1 MEATASTA
9 ATVNMGTV
17 KMFNST
23 EFDLVD
29 FHSHIL
35 PGADHGSD
43 SLDVSIAQLNL
54 AKSAGVTRIIVTPHF
69 YPHRHTVE
77 GFLKRRNLAF
87 KRLDISSQVNM
98 PEIRLGAEVLLC
110 KNFHKMER
118 INELCIFGTDTILI
132 ELPFPEYSGNYVDSV
147 NELIKS
153 KLNVVIAHADRYDK
167 SIVEDYISIGAKLQ
181 LNASSLT
188 KFIKPKHIFDWV
200 ERGFVI
206 ALGSDIHRA
215 DKKAYNNFR
224 KAKLKLAKDIIYIK
238 EKSDAVWNSSKEFIS

>member
-1 MEATASTA
+1 MI
-9 ATVNMGTV
+9 N
-17 KMFNST
+17 NT

-77 GFLKRRNLAF
+77 DFLKRRNSAF
-87 KRLDISSQVNM
+87 KRLDISLQGDI

-110 KNFHKMER
+110 ENLHKMER

-132 ELPFPEYSGNYVDSV
+132 EIPFSEHSENHVKSV
-147 NELIKS
+147 NELKS
-153 KLNVVIAHADRYDK
+153 KFNVVLAHADRYDK
-167 SIVEDYISIGAKLQ
+167 SIVERYISIGAKLQ
-181 LNASSLT
+181 LNASALN
-188 KFIKPKHIFDWV
+188 KFMKPKHLFDWV
-200 ERGFVI
+200 ERGLVI
-206 ALGSDIHRA
+206 ALGSDIHMA
-215 DKKAYNNFR
+215 DKKAYNNFC
-224 KAKLKLAKDIIYIK
+224 KAKLKLANDIIYIK
-238 EKSDAVWNSSKEFIS
+238 EKSDAIWNSSKEFIY

>member
-1 MEATASTA
+1 MI
-9 ATVNMGTV
+9 N
-17 KMFNST
+17 NT

-77 GFLKRRNLAF
+77 DFLKRRNSAF
-87 KRLDISSQVNM
+87 KRLDISLQGDM

-110 KNFHKMER
+110 ENLHKMER
-118 INELCIFGTDTILI
+118 ISELCIFGTDTILI
-132 ELPFPEYSGNYVDSV
+132 ELPYSEHSENHVDSV

-167 SIVEDYISIGAKLQ
+167 SIVEKYISIGAKLQ
-181 LNASSLT
+181 LNASALT
-188 KFIKPKHIFDWV
+188 KFVKPKYLLDWV
-200 ERGFVI
+200 ERGLVI
-206 ALGSDIHRA
+206 ALGSDIHRV
-215 DKKAYNNFR
+215 DKKAYNNFC
-224 KAKLKLAKDIIYIK
+224 KAKSKLAKYILYIK
-238 EKSDAVWNSSKEFIS
+238 EKSDAIWNSSKEFIY